1 MITKVCAISTVIFSL
16 TGCASQTPE
25 IYSLCQ
31 RDGIGNYIIKWE
43 TTPQMN
49 GQMRLVVSDNPDML
63 QSLPAGYADI
73 REGVM
78 TYITNDNISRKYF
91 SLSFDNTYEQI
102 VASRL
107 LTMDSVQNFRDMG
120 GYISFRGRST
130 RWGKVF
136 RSGAISRMS
145 DRDMSRLDRLKIK
158 TIIDLRSEQE
168 VRDMPVNYPKA
179 KVINLPVT
187 SDTNDI
193 FSRIME
199 GKVRKG
205 DGSLFMQDLYLQ
217 YLTASRQAFAKAL
230 NLFLDEDNYPI
241 LFNCSMGKDRSGI
254 LAALLLAALD
264 VPEETIFRDYM
275 ATNDYLDIRRYAD
288 LVKGM
293 DTDIQEALT
302 VILSADETFLDVV
315 FRKIKKEYG
324 SIPQY
329 LDKEMQL
336 TDKQRE
342 KLKDI
347 LLF

>member
-1 MITKVCAISTVIFSL
+1 M
-16 TGCASQTPE
+16 TGCASQAPE

-43 TTPQMN
+43 TAPQMD
-49 GQMRLVVSDNPDML
+49 GQMKLLVSDDPSMY
-63 QSLPAGYADI
+63 QASPAGYANI
-73 REGVM
+73 RDGVM
-78 TYITNDNISRKYF
+78 TYITNDNLSRKYF
-91 SLSFDNTYEQI
+91 RLSFDNTYEQT

-107 LTMDSVQNFRDMG
+107 LLMDSVQNLRDMG
-120 GYISFRGRST
+120 GYLSSHRKAT

-145 DRDMSRLDRLKIK
+145 DRDVLRLDKLKIK
-158 TIIDLRSEQE
+158 TIIDLRSENE
-168 VRDMPVNYPKA
+168 VNAFPVSYTTA
-179 KVINLPVT
+179 KVINLPIL
-187 SDTNDI
+187 SDANDI
-193 FSRIME
+193 ISRIME

-217 YLTASRQAFAKAL
+217 YVTLNSQAFAKAL

-264 VPEETIFRDYM
+264 IPEETIFRDYV
-275 ATNDYLDIRRYAD
+275 ATNDYIDLRQYAD

-293 DTDIQEALT
+293 DTDVQEALT
-302 VILSADETFLDVV
+302 VVLSANETFIDLV

-324 SIPQY
+324 SIGQY
-329 LDKEMQL
+329 LSEEMQL